1 MKAITNTYLADI
13 IYRVINETIDVHRES
28 KKNFFYYEPY
38 PSATD
43 EEILEFIHSIPYFD
57 ERLKDFLLGNLTEKA
72 IILSQAWE
80 IEFRKKT
87 QLWAG
92 SFEWLQGDDSFLKEA
107 HINEIK
113 NGVAFLTLPY

>member
-28 KKNFFYYEPY
+28 KRNFFYYEPY

-57 ERLKDFLLGNLTEKA
+57 ERLKNFLLGNLTEKA

-80 IEFRKKT
+80 IEFRKRT
-87 QLWAG
+87 QAWAE
-92 SFEWLQGDDSFLKEA
+92 SFEWLHGDDSFLKEA
-107 HINEIK
+107 HINGIK
-113 NGVAFLTLPY
+113 STVSFLTLPY